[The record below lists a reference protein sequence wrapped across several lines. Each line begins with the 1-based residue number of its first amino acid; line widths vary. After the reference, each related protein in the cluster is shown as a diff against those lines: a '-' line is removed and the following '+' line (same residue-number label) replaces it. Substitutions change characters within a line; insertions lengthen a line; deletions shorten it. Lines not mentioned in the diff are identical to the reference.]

1 MNTHYLCTQNALHSP
16 ASVQITLA
24 GSLPVTQKSTIPLG
38 SEYRNST
45 DARRTVRITQY
56 RRRRRSKSPARAT
69 CPCYRGLRDARRV
82 AVPKTTRAGIA
93 AWRICRYNLDTVP
106 DIHANKAVEAGVQ
119 TSCPFQYKVL
129 YSTRNHDGSEKGGS
143 AGRKSAE
150 PSAWTAVCGRVVY
163 DTLRI
168 RVRIYIP
175 NVIHACLFLTLILC

>member
-1 MNTHYLCTQNALHSP
+1 MKCGRKRRVVAHEGGRKRGVLLYTQNALHSP

-56 RRRRRSKSPARAT
+56 RRRRSKSPARAT
-69 CPCYRGLRDARRV
+69 CLRDARRA

-106 DIHANKAVEAGVQ
+106 DLHANKAVEAGVQ
-119 TSCPFQYKVL
+119 TSCPFQY
-129 YSTRNHDGSEKGGS
+129 N
-143 AGRKSAE
+143 
-150 PSAWTAVCGRVVY
+150 
-163 DTLRI
+163 
-168 RVRIYIP
+168 
-175 NVIHACLFLTLILC
+175 